1 MAISSRPFGRLRSRW
16 SANAPDAAAA
26 LLPGPIRGELL
37 GAEQLGERVVAGA
50 REQRVATVQ
59 RRRALLLARL
69 NESWRIL
76 QEAHARLQHAAEE
89 AIDVGPAGDW
99 LLDNFHV
106 VREHIVEVHESL
118 PRGFYRELPELEHG
132 PLAGYPRVYELA
144 ITLISHT
151 EARVDEENID
161 LALTA
166 FQRVSP

>member
-1 MAISSRPFGRLRSRW
+1 MAISSRPFDRLRSRW
-16 SANAPDAAAA
+16 SGAAPDPA

-37 GAEQLGERVVAGA
+37 GAEQLGERVVAVA

-118 PRGFYRELPELEHG
+118 PR
-132 PLAGYPRVYELA
+132 
-144 ITLISHT
+144 
-151 EARVDEENID
+151 
-161 LALTA
+161 
-166 FQRVSP
+166 